1 MLDVRRVL
9 SFSILSAFFLLLTG
23 CAFGTRQPTLTYPPQ
38 AASGE
43 TGVAHAASP
52 PAQKPVTIVL
62 RKFTDQRSDRRVVGT
77 VRNGFGM
84 KTADVVPTN
93 DVADWVTEAI
103 RSELQSSG
111 YTVLDAAAA
120 DSESAVV
127 SGEILN
133 VFCDMY
139 MSYTGQVSLLARV
152 SRGEKE
158 LFNRHYAGEGST
170 GLAWAATADSYN
182 QSLALALAAALHR
195 FVPEL
200 NQQLAME

>member
-200 NQQLAME
+200 NQHLAME